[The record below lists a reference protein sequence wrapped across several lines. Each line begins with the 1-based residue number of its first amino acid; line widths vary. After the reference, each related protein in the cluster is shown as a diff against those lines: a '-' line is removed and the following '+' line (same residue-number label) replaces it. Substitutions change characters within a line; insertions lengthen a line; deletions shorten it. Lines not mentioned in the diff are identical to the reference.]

1 MHTATKMFMEMRT
14 RRGQRFLG
22 SSGGSGWLGL
32 GLGVDRPATS
42 GTGRASTCSGERTMA
57 ARRVPRTRPR
67 GGFRARRVR
76 EMPVGPAVA
85 AVGGRLFT
93 GLLDL
98 TSDVAAL
105 DSDGLWVV
113 VATFEGDV
121 TCARFASVQPAPR

>member
-1 MHTATKMFMEMRT
+1 MHTATKMFIEIRT

-57 ARRVPRTRPR
+57 SRRGPRTRPR
-67 GGFRARRVR
+67 GGCRTRRVGER
-76 EMPVGPAVA
+76 PVGTAVA

-93 GLLDL
+93 GLLDRPA
-98 TSDVAAL
+98 DVAAL
-105 DSDGLWVV
+105 DSDGLWV
-113 VATFEGDV
+113 
-121 TCARFASVQPAPR
+121 